1 MERRELN
8 RFAAATSGASIDNHI
23 RLAIARD
30 LARIYN
36 DVLDEP
42 LPSPLQHLIS
52 KLSSETRN
60 GAWDDRRHS

>member
-36 DVLDEP
+36 DVLDDP

-52 KLSSETRN
+52 KFSSETRN
-60 GAWDDRRHS
+60 SAWDDRRDS